1 MRKVTLEFIL
11 CGVLLQQAQTGY
23 ELQRF
28 METTGR
34 FMRSNTSMTQ
44 VYRSLRKMEAD
55 GWLTHEVEPRSG
67 AQDAKRYRLTPEGRI
82 VFFEWLDAPHRPTE
96 FPGEAGGFFT
106 KLRFRTQ
113 YRGREAAI
121 ELLNVEIDYRHRQ
134 IKRNRHRDRTE
145 WYDRDAVIEL
155 ELAASILEWEHRR
168 GAARMDAHLAA
179 CTELRDRLVA
189 GEAACDDWPDL
200 LQPAKRASRPDATNG
215 EAR

>member
-1 MRKVTLEFIL
+1 MKKVSLEFIL

-44 VYRSLRKMEAD
+44 VYRSLRKMESE

-67 AQDAKRYRLTPEGRI
+67 AQDAKRYRLTPDGRI
-82 VFFEWLDAPHRPTE
+82 VFFEWLDQPHQPTE
-96 FPGEAGGFFT
+96 FPGEPAGFFT

-121 ELLNVEIDYRHRQ
+121 ELLNVEIDYRQQQ

-145 WYDRDAVIEL
+145 WYDADAPIEL
-155 ELAASILEWEHRR
+155 DLTASIIEWEHRR
-168 GAARMDAHLAA
+168 GTARMDSHLDA
-179 CTELRDRLVA
+179 CIELRDRLVA
-189 GEAACDDWPDL
+189 GEPACDDPPDL
-200 LQPAKRASRPDATNG
+200 LQPADRASHADTTNG
-215 EAR
+215 EDR